1 MIKVTLNSLQ
11 NANDSQKQFSS
22 DAIAIIERIVNDS
35 SFREQVLN
43 GNYSYRIY
51 LNERGNYENADNN
64 KIWAIISG
72 GMELNQ
78 TADGEIDFQCEFAKL
93 DDDGDVMGRVIPP
106 KPLITTNTVW
116 LKWIMSKND
125 PLSLA
130 AHWIHEWMHVAGF
143 VHPKKESVRRNDV
156 TYTVGKIALSV
167 GRKIL
172 SGGQKSAAFQMLGIG
187 YEEAVETDFC
197 DVLTETEE

>member
-11 NANDSQKQFSS
+11 NANDSQRQFSS

-51 LNERGNYENADNN
+51 LNEREVYENADNN
-64 KIWAIISG
+64 KIWSIISG
-72 GMELNQ
+72 GEELNQ

-156 TYTVGKIALSV
+156 TYTVGRIALSV
-167 GRKIL
+167 GRKAL
-172 SGGQKSAAFQMLGIG
+172 SGGQKSAAIEMLGAG
-187 YEEAVETDFC
+187 YEETVETDFC
-197 DVLTETEE
+197 NVLTETEE